1 MAVNPLDPYNVKI
14 VDPNNPP
21 LAPGEEDNE
30 IAVWQSIAAGVGS
43 GLIKAVGST
52 VSLAAEL
59 IDLGLDTDKAADVEE
74 FFDNLNPFEEAAEE
88 TLAGK
93 MTQTIAQ
100 LAIPGTAAFK
110 LASGAMKAKQLAATA
125 IKAKKAGNYL
135 EKGNAINAL
144 RAVKN
149 AEKTFN
155 RKNFFA
161 GVAGGTAAEF
171 AVFDEDI
178 GTFGEAFDIG
188 PTKLKKEELYGR
200 ENALQSLVNRTKFG
214 AESILLTGAIAGVG
228 STAKLLANHGKELIH
243 SNNAMFR
250 FIDKYVGA
258 PFRARKDL
266 PPEAF
271 EIERSFLG
279 KKSATTRQATRVVN
293 NLNQS
298 INNLYGGFWNT
309 LSAADKVRR
318 KEIINQIGEVVTS
331 GESRLMPHPT
341 KEGVELLEF
350 GGTMKEPL
358 QGFEQAQ
365 VTKLKDLLKGLPG
378 EKNWDHLYQ
387 SMYHTRLLA
396 DDVRNA
402 FYQTELVQKAAGPE
416 YKELVKSQLGSFFE
430 SSYAL
435 GETKNLWKWLQYRP
449 TNSTIRTAVT
459 ELQKAS
465 ASNPILRQ
473 AYNGAM
479 SEGQALAIVDD
490 LFNASKIEF
499 GVVDDVADYMLKTFP
514 RKARPFETANALRV
528 NFNAPTQAASTE
540 IQQLMLKNP
549 ALKKLLGPTGD
560 IRVKLFNTVETL
572 TNYTTKLN
580 MQRKI
585 ASSIDDAEAAF
596 GLTKDAQYMTGFRGA
611 VTDAARDLPIGF
623 SSADAA
629 RKIMGEGTRIPS
641 ATVKVNQELIP
652 QLGKDVVRSE
662 FNALENYVFHKEVAD
677 ALSQQNAQW
686 FTGSSP
692 VLKLYRN
699 LILFPKATSQIA
711 KTILSPITHMRNL
724 LSAAAFSTAN
734 GVFPLIPTS
743 PSDYTIFAK
752 AMKDSFQVLSKRNV
766 LANPKAAQNFY
777 DELLELGVVNSN
789 VRLGDLSG
797 LLDDIGLGG
806 TRMLGESSFN
816 RLTKG
821 MNNLYKWAED
831 KYIMEDDFWKIINFG
846 AEKGKLLRAYG
857 GRLPAFKNPFTGAT
871 ESFNA
876 HVARIVR
883 NTVPNYDYVGSFIR
897 GLRSTP
903 FGNFVAFPAEIIRT
917 GANVI
922 RQSIREMA
930 PMGKIDFKNPT
941 FGIGLNRLINANATF
956 IGLPLGLYEGAKA
969 LYDVSED
976 EMKALRRIV
985 PGWSTNST
993 LIPLGRDENDNIRY
1007 IDYSHANA
1015 FDTLIRPAQTVLNN
1029 IVKGEQ
1035 NGEALLGSMMRG
1047 MIEAA
1052 SEVAEPFIQESLF
1065 YEAANDILSRGG
1077 KSREGRTIYDETDL
1091 PGDKIT
1097 KIIAHLLKTQAPG
1110 SIAQLNRILRS
1121 ASEDPNVGTFTK
1133 YDKYGRDFETWDE
1146 VRGIFGYRVIVAD
1159 PNRVLPYKITSYR
1172 RTVDRTKGPINR
1184 VVYRGGPIDPV
1195 NLVEAVLKANKSK
1208 YILDRKFYNDLDALK
1223 TLGVDN
1229 NALNVQMK
1237 RIRGVNNQR
1246 ALTAGK
1252 FIPVQLTRSD
1262 IQQIWKRTRE
1272 LGLSTNPY
1280 LQARDQ
1286 IMNIYRDLMG
1296 IPLRETSIEAETNV
1310 DDIVS
1315 DIKARTK
1322 DESSFL
1328 PEIFTRDLA
1337 TPAAS
1342 EEVISADPLNITLPP
1357 IQANQKKALLP
1368 PAYHEM
1374 IDRQVAQGNM
1384 QNQNIG
1390 QG

>member
-1 MAVNPLDPYNVKI
+1 MATNPLDPYNI
-14 VDPNNPP
+14 QTVDPNNPA

-43 GLIKAVGST
+43 GLIKAVGNT

-59 IDLGLDTDKAADVEE
+59 IDLGLDTDKAAEVEE
-74 FFDNLNPFEEAAEE
+74 FFDNINPFEEAAEE

-110 LASGAMKAKQLAATA
+110 AASAAMKAKQIAAAA
-125 IKAKKAGNYL
+125 IKAKKAGNYM
-135 EKGNAINAL
+135 EKTNAINAL
-144 RAVKN
+144 QAVKN

-155 RKNFFA
+155 KKNFFA
-161 GVAGGTAAEF
+161 GVAGGTVAEF

-178 GTFGEAFDIG
+178 GTFGEAFDFG
-188 PTKLKKEELYGR
+188 PTQLKKEDLYGR

-214 AESILLTGAIAGVG
+214 AESILLTGVIGGVG
-228 STAKLLANHGKELIH
+228 STAKLLSKHGKDLIH
-243 SNNAMFR
+243 SDNAMFR

-258 PFRARKDL
+258 PFRARKNL
-266 PPEAF
+266 PGEGF
-271 EIERSFLG
+271 EIERKFIG
-279 KKSATTRQATRVVN
+279 KASATTRQAKRVVH

-309 LSAADKVRR
+309 LSAAEKTRR

-341 KEGVELLEF
+341 KEGIELLEF
-350 GGTMKEPL
+350 GGTMKEPMK
-358 QGFEQAQ
+358 GFDQTQ
-365 VTKLKDLLKGLPG
+365 VDTLKSMLKGLPG

-387 SMYHTRLLA
+387 SMYQTRLLA

-416 YKELVKSQLGSFFE
+416 YKELVKSKLSNFFE

-435 GETKNLWKWLQYRP
+435 SETKNLWKWLQYRP

-459 ELQKAS
+459 ELRKAS
-465 ASNPILRQ
+465 ASNPTLRE
-473 AYNGAM
+473 AYKGTM
-479 SEGQALAIVDD
+479 SEGQALAIIDD
-490 LFNASKIEF
+490 LFNAPKIEF
-499 GVVDDVADYMLKTFP
+499 GVVDDVAEYMLKAP
-514 RKARPFETANALRV
+514 RKARPFETADALKV
-528 NFNAPTQAASTE
+528 NFRAPTQAASTE
-540 IQQLMLKNP
+540 IQKLMIKNP
-549 ALKKLLGPTGD
+549 ALRKLLGPTGD

-585 ASSIDDAEAAF
+585 ANSIDEAEAAF
-596 GLTKDAQYMTGFRGA
+596 GIVKDAQYIKGFRGA

-623 SSADAA
+623 SSTDTA
-629 RKIMGEGTRIPS
+629 RKIMGEGTMIPAS
-641 ATVKVNQELIP
+641 TVKSVQELIP
-652 QLGKDVVRSE
+652 ALGKDVVRKE
-662 FNALENYVFHKEVAD
+662 FNPLEGYVFHKTVAD

-686 FTGSSP
+686 FTGAHP

-734 GVFPLIPTS
+734 GVFPLIPTN

-766 LANPKAAQNFY
+766 MANPKMAQNFY

-806 TRMLGESSFN
+806 TRMLGETSFN

-821 MNNLYKWAED
+821 VNNLYKWLED

-846 AEKGKLLRAYG
+846 AEKGKLMRAYS
-857 GRLPAFKNPFTGAT
+857 GRLPTFKNPFTGAT

-930 PMGKIDFKNPT
+930 PMGKIDFANPT
-941 FGIGLNRLINANATF
+941 FGIGINRLINANATF

-969 LYDVSED
+969 LYDVTED
-976 EMKALRRIV
+976 EMRALRRIV
-985 PGWSTNST
+985 PDWSRNST
-993 LIPLGRDENDNIRY
+993 LLPLGRDEKGNIRY

-1029 IVKGEQ
+1029 IVAGEKD
-1035 NGEALLGSMMRG
+1035 GATLLASTLRG

-1052 SEVAEPFIQESLF
+1052 SEVAEPFVQESIF

-1077 KSREGRTIYDETDL
+1077 KTREGRTIYDETDL
-1091 PGDKIT
+1091 LGDKVT
-1097 KIIAHLLKTQAPG
+1097 KILQHLLKTQAPG
-1110 SIAQLNRILRS
+1110 SLAQLNRIIRS
-1121 ASEDPNVGTFTK
+1121 TSEDPNVGLFTQ
-1133 YDKYGRDFETWDE
+1133 YDKYGKDFETWDE
-1146 VRGIFGYRVIVAD
+1146 VRGIFGYRVIAAD

-1237 RIRGVNNQR
+1237 RIRGVDNQR
-1246 ALTAGK
+1246 ALTNGK
-1252 FIPVQLTRSD
+1252 FLPVQLTRSD

-1342 EEVISADPLNITLPP
+1342 EEVISADPLNITLTP